1 MVQHLDV
8 AWYCM
13 QAQQL
18 AEKSQRLGAQD
29 AALQRDLQILAGE
42 NAQLASA
49 QLAVQTAAASNKQ
62 LSDDLA
68 EERDSLAKQLRS
80 LNARE
85 SDIETRLE
93 DCDRTVQVNTSC
105 HVESRLSGCL
115 ELRMHTTCFAHNT
128 LLLSVIL

>member
-1 MVQHLDV
+1 MRHGFGV
-8 AWYCM
+8 

-18 AEKSQRLGAQD
+18 AEKSQMLEAQD

-49 QLAVQTAAASNKQ
+49 QLAVKTAAAANKQ

-85 SDIETRLE
+85 ADIATKLE
-93 DCDRTVQVNTSC
+93 DCDRTVQVNSSC
-105 HVESRLSGCL
+105 HIE
-115 ELRMHTTCFAHNT
+115 T
-128 LLLSVIL
+128 